1 MILIDNNVK
10 YLLKMLE
17 DNSPNSIASFA
28 FGILSIIFY
37 SVVYYPQFYLIY
49 KTKKTEGIS
58 IWMLLVWGQADFM
71 SLVGTVI
78 LNLEL
83 SLIIIGWYH
92 AVVGLL
98 MTVYTLLYEKDNKLV
113 KYSAV
118 AIYYIIN
125 ISVCVYLTTTM
136 IYNFEAGTSIGWVS
150 SVLYIVGRFPQLY
163 LNYRRKTTEV
173 LSILMYIFKI
183 LGNTCY
189 LLATITYS
197 IEPDYIITNLPWIFM
212 IVVTVTMDFMVIFQ
226 SYYYKKRNEANVIEN
241 SC

>member
-1 MILIDNNVK
+1 
-10 YLLKMLE
+10 MLE

-37 SVVYYPQFYLIY
+37 SVVYYPQFYVIY
-49 KTKKTEGIS
+49 QTKKTDGIS
-58 IWMLLVWGQADFM
+58 IWMLLLWGQADFI

-92 AVVGLL
+92 AIVGLL
-98 MTVYTLLYEKDNKLV
+98 MTLYTLYYEKDNKV
-113 KYSAV
+113 IKYVYV

-125 ISVCVYLTTTM
+125 VSVCIYLTVTM
-136 IYNFEAGTSIGWVS
+136 LYNYEAGTIIGWVS

-163 LNYRRKTTEV
+163 LNYRRKTTEG
-173 LSILMYIFKI
+173 LSILMYVFTI

-189 LLATITYS
+189 LLATITFS
-197 IEPDYIITNLPWIFM
+197 IEPDYILTNLPWIVM
-212 IVVTVTMDFMVIFQ
+212 IIVTVIIDFVVIFQ
-226 SYYYKKRNEANVIEN
+226 SYYYKKKSESNRKIEN
-241 SC
+241 KC

>member
-1 MILIDNNVK
+1 
-10 YLLKMLE
+10 MLE
-17 DNSPNSIASFA
+17 DHSPNSIASFA

-49 KTKKTEGIS
+49 KTKKTDGIS

-98 MTVYTLLYEKDNKLV
+98 MTVYALLYEKDNKLV
-113 KYSAV
+113 KYTSVAV
-118 AIYYIIN
+118 YYIIN
-125 ISVCVYLTTTM
+125 VSVCVYLTATM
-136 IYNFEAGTSIGWVS
+136 IYNFEAGTTIGWVS
-150 SVLYIVGRFPQLY
+150 SVLYIIGRFPQLY
-163 LNYRRKTTEV
+163 LNYRRKSTEG
-173 LSILMYIFKI
+173 LSILMYIFTI

-189 LLATITYS
+189 LLATITFS
-197 IEPDYIITNLPWIFM
+197 IESNYILTNMPWIVM
-212 IVVTVTMDFMVIFQ
+212 IVVTVTMDFIVIFQ
-226 SYYYKKRNEANVIEN
+226 SYYYKKKPVEN
-241 SC
+241 TLENTC

>member
-1 MILIDNNVK
+1 
-10 YLLKMLE
+10 MLE

-37 SVVYYPQFYLIY
+37 SVVYYPQFYVIY
-49 KTKKTEGIS
+49 QTKKTDGIS
-58 IWMLLVWGQADFM
+58 IWMLLLWGQADFI

-92 AVVGLL
+92 AIVGLL
-98 MTVYTLLYEKDNKLV
+98 MTLYTLYYEKDNKV
-113 KYSAV
+113 IKYVYV

-125 ISVCVYLTTTM
+125 VSVCIYLTVTM
-136 IYNFEAGTSIGWVS
+136 LYNYEAGTIIGWVS

-163 LNYRRKTTEV
+163 LNYRRKTTEG
-173 LSILMYIFKI
+173 LSILMYVFTI

-189 LLATITYS
+189 LLATITFS
-197 IEPDYIITNLPWIFM
+197 IEPDYILTNLPWIVM
-212 IVVTVTMDFMVIFQ
+212 IVVTVIIDFVVIFQ
-226 SYYYKKRNEANVIEN
+226 SYYYKKKSESNRKIEN
-241 SC
+241 KC